1 MATKSTMDNQHSE
14 AVGKPMSWTD
24 TAARKEE
31 LTKLIENNPSLK
43 NYIEFKGWMD
53 RSIKMVGSAAA
64 AGYVARE
71 GYDRYMQARNAR
83 TARQRVNRINR
94 NPSSRSGR
102 RDL

>member
-1 MATKSTMDNQHSE
+1 MSMAEDS
-14 AVGKPMSWTD
+14 
-24 TAARKEE
+24 
-31 LTKLIENNPSLK
+31 PSLK
-43 NYIEFKGWMD
+43 DIDFSGWMD
-53 RSIKMVGSAAA
+53 RYIKMVGSAAA
-64 AGYVARE
+64 TGYLALE